1 MTTVRKWIIAAAV
14 VGLSIVAMGC
24 AGPDSVSATPTGTT
38 PALVEVPTL
47 APSPTLAGQV
57 IDIAAKDQKFSL
69 TEIDVAAGAAF
80 EIRFDNQDPY
90 QHAIYITEGPRP
102 THHLTNE
109 EVANGPF
116 PLHSEFVTGPGTFV
130 FRVPGLSPGTYTF
143 FCPPHLAM
151 TGTVVVK

>member
-1 MTTVRKWIIAAAV
+1 LTTTRTWIASAAI
-14 VGLSIVAMGC
+14 VGLGLAAMGC
-24 AGPDSVSATPTGTT
+24 ARPDSVGATPTGAT
-38 PALVEVPTL
+38 PTVVELPTL
-47 APSPTLAGQV
+47 GPSPTFAGQV

-80 EIRFDNQDPY
+80 EIRFDNRDPY

-102 THHLTNE
+102 THHLTEE

-143 FCPPHLAM
+143 FCPPHLLM